1 MGDYGPD
8 EYKRIRQILCENE
21 RRDLVRKVE
30 EEFHEIWMPKLE
42 YLNEDIFQM
51 IARSMMDKYPR
62 KIRKGHVSIW
72 DWGHMEAFFH
82 PSECQQ
88 GELPYDR
95 AYDKYKFW
103 KKNRFTLERVYFM
116 TREEGEQH
124 CFDYER

>member
-1 MGDYGPD
+1 MGDLID
-8 EYKRIRQILCENE
+8 TDRMRIQQILCENE
-21 RRDLVRKVE
+21 RRDLSTKVRK
-30 EEFHEIWMPKLE
+30 EFHLFWQELE
-42 YLNEDIFQM
+42 YLNEDIYQM

-62 KIRKGHVSIW
+62 KIRKEHVSIW
-72 DWGHMEAFFH
+72 DWGHHEAAFH